1 MENSNISSLMETT
14 MGRIREM
21 VDVNTVVG
29 SPITTPD
36 GITVI
41 PVSRISYAFA
51 TGGSDFRIKEK
62 PGFGGPPPMMMD
74 EDEEG
79 GGMPPMFGP
88 PKAKMPISK
97 GPFYALKLKLFHENA
112 VGGMTIDEH
121 ASVLKQGKPV
131 PGLYAAGDTTRGIMI
146 PGDIGVGYIEMVF
159 TALTQAFNEG
169 YIAGVEAAAYTE

>member
-14 MGRIREM
+14 MGKIREM

-62 PGFGGPPPMMMD
+62 PGFGGGNGAGVRIEPIGFLIVKDGNVRMVGITPPANNTIDRVIEKAPELMD
-74 EDEEG
+74 TLETFFKKRT
-79 GGMPPMFGP
+79 P
-88 PKAKMPISK
+88 
-97 GPFYALKLKLFHENA
+97 ENA
-112 VGGMTIDEH
+112 E
-121 ASVLKQGKPV
+121 
-131 PGLYAAGDTTRGIMI
+131 
-146 PGDIGVGYIEMVF
+146 
-159 TALTQAFNEG
+159 
-169 YIAGVEAAAYTE
+169 